1 MSRYSFFPQ
10 KTALTFALALGTHA
24 QTGSTPPQAQS
35 MPGMRM
41 DGLASQPQRSMQP
54 QAIQPQAMQP
64 QPLLPGGD
72 LSSFTYDSLR
82 TQELENFEGRTGAE
96 SLRAPELL
104 TGFLTRTPMSQDDF
118 LALAQ
123 RSNPTLAQSRAFVEQ
138 TEQQARQ
145 VALPPN
151 PVVGYSAEHVRG
163 GEYHGGEQGAYVS
176 QQIVLGGKLGLRRD
190 IYRAQS
196 ASNAQEV
203 EAQLARVRDDVGQQ
217 FVRTLT
223 AQAIV
228 VLRQRLL
235 KVALDGAETA
245 HQLAN
250 LGQADAPDVLTAELE
265 AERAK
270 VDFTEAQREFLGAFG
285 RLAAEAGARD
295 LAVAPLTGD
304 LEQPPLFDAEAQMA
318 AILNESPTVK
328 RARAEVRIAEA
339 RLKDARRESVPDLTV
354 KAGEWYSGERLD
366 GINKAAGPMGFVD
379 AGINLPLWNR
389 NQGNTATARVQ
400 LARAQNEVERTQ
412 LALRRDAEPLAQHY
426 LAARFGAERYRTEL
440 LPRARRAYQLY
451 VMKYQQ
457 MAQPYLP
464 VLTSQ
469 RLLFEL
475 QMNYL
480 RALESVWTDA
490 IALQNYTLTQ
500 GLEMPMNSSSGTDS
514 TTLNL
519 PSGGSQ

>member
-1 MSRYSFFPQ
+1 MSKGFFVPQ
-10 KTALTFALALGTHA
+10 KAASLFALALALGTHA
-24 QTGSTPPQAQS
+24 QTTSTPPQNHS
-35 MPGMRM
+35 MPGMSM
-41 DGLASQPQRSMQP
+41 DGPASQPQRP
-54 QAIQPQAMQP
+54 MQP
-64 QPLLPGGD
+64 QPSQLHPPLPGGNF
-72 LSSFTYDSLR
+72 SSFSYDSLQ
-82 TQELENFEGRTGAE
+82 TQELENSEGHTGADN
-96 SLRAPELL
+96 LPTPELL
-104 TGFLTRTPMSQDDF
+104 TGFLTRKPMSQDDF

-123 RSNPTLAQSRAFVEQ
+123 RSNPTLAQSRALVEQ

-151 PVVGYSAEHVRG
+151 PIAGYSAEHIRG
-163 GEYHGGEQGAYVS
+163 GEYHGGEQGAYLS

-196 ASNAQEV
+196 ASNVQGV
-203 EAQLARVRDDVGQQ
+203 ETQLARVRDDVGQQ
-217 FVRTLT
+217 FVRALT

-270 VDFTEAQREFLGAFG
+270 VDFTAAQRDFLGAFG
-285 RLAAEAGARD
+285 RLSAEAGAHD
-295 LAVAPLTGD
+295 LVAAPLTGD
-304 LEQPPLFDAEAQMA
+304 LEQPPLIDAEAQVA
-318 AILNESPTVK
+318 TILDQSPTVK
-328 RARAEVRIAEA
+328 RARAEVRVAEA

-366 GINKAAGPMGFVD
+366 GVNKAAGPMGFVD

-389 NQGNTATARVQ
+389 NQGNTATAKVQ
-400 LARAQNEVERTQ
+400 LTRAENEVERTQ

-451 VMKYQQ
+451 VMKYGQ

-480 RALESVWTDA
+480 QALESVWTDA
-490 IALQNYTLTQ
+490 IALQNYTLMQ